1 MNFEN
6 MIPNAGKMTEMN
18 QQFMTSMVKM
28 GEIVTESHS
37 KLVSQQAAAMQAN
50 MTAFTKI
57 VNAVSGSETPAD
69 VYAAQAEVAQ
79 SWGEEMM
86 GMAKEAIEVHV
97 EARDKVAAV
106 FTDTASKAKP
116 AAAKKAA

>member
-37 KLVSQQAAAMQAN
+37 KLVGQQTAAIQAN
-50 MTAFTKI
+50 MTAFTQI
-57 VNAVSGSETPAD
+57 VNAVSGSEKPAD
-69 VYAAQAEVAQ
+69 VYATQVEVAQ

-86 GMAKEAIEVHV
+86 GMAKEALEVHV

-116 AAAKKAA
+116 AATKKAA

>member
-28 GEIVTESHS
+28 GEIITESHS
-37 KLVSQQAAAMQAN
+37 KLVGQQTLAMQAN

-57 VNAVSGSETPAD
+57 VNAVGGSEKPAD
-69 VYAAQAEVAQ
+69 IYATQVEVAQ
-79 SWGEEMM
+79 SWSEEMM
-86 GMAKEAIEVHV
+86 GMAKEALEVQV

-106 FTDTASKAKP
+106 FTETASKAKP
-116 AAAKKAA
+116 AGAKKAA